1 VSRDRVLS
9 DDELRLVWK
18 AAEGMG
24 WPFGPMVQL
33 LVLTGQRRSEV
44 AGMEWQEVD
53 LEKATWVIPSHRTKN
68 AEAHLVPL
76 SPPAVAILA
85 SLPRVGDYVFT
96 TTGRTPVS
104 GFSRA
109 KAALDGR
116 AEIAPWRL
124 HDVRRTVASGMA
136 RLGVNLPVIEKVL
149 NHTSGSFAGIV
160 GVYQRHSF
168 ADEKR
173 RALEVWGRFVEELVS
188 DEPAG
193 NVVALGR
200 SA

>member
-1 VSRDRVLS
+1 
-9 DDELRLVWK
+9 
-18 AAEGMG
+18 
-24 WPFGPMVQL
+24 
-33 LVLTGQRRSEV
+33 
-44 AGMEWQEVD
+44 
-53 LEKATWVIPSHRTKN
+53 
-68 AEAHLVPL
+68 
-76 SPPAVAILA
+76 
-85 SLPRVGDYVFT
+85 
-96 TTGRTPVS
+96 
-104 GFSRA
+104 
-109 KAALDGR
+109 
-116 AEIAPWRL
+116 
-124 HDVRRTVASGMA
+124 MA